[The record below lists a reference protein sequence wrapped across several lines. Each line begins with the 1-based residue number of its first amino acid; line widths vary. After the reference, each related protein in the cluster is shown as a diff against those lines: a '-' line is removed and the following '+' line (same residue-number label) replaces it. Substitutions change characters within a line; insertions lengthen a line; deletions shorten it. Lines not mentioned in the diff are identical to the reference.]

1 MIIPIT
7 VIEKKYPGGW
17 KQYQHDNEFNAAESD
32 DNFTDGELLRLG
44 AMNSFSIY
52 LIVSE
57 WEDLGLKGYVRAGK
71 KKKWRDFCLCN
82 AFDGPVDCDWL
93 AFDATERKVS
103 WLCSGQY
110 VLSSDSGE
118 HGQGLKKRIC
128 ATYRPGSSGER
139 APF

>member
-1 MIIPIT
+1 MAVQIECLNMIIPIT

-82 AFDGPVDCDWL
+82 AFD
-93 AFDATERKVS
+93 
-103 WLCSGQY
+103 
-110 VLSSDSGE
+110 LSLIHISE
-118 HGQGLKKRIC
+118 P
-128 ATYRPGSSGER
+128 TRPY
-139 APF
+139 